1 MGKQKRLPILGGY
14 NTMKSVLVKGPALSH
29 SGYGE
34 HTRFI
39 LRSLRSRPD
48 LFDVY
53 LLNIN
58 WGATSYITEDSE
70 LTSGS

>member
-1 MGKQKRLPILGGY
+1 MGVDCS
-14 NTMKSVLVKGPALSH
+14 MKKVLVKGPALSH

-53 LLNIN
+53 LININ
-58 WGATSYITEDSE
+58 WGQTGWVCDVNDEREWFDFY
-70 LTSGS
+70 

>member
-1 MGKQKRLPILGGY
+1 
-14 NTMKSVLVKGPALSH
+14 MKSVLVKGPALSH

-39 LRSLRSRPD
+39 LRSLRTRPD
-48 LFDVY
+48 LFDIF

-58 WGATSYITEDSE
+58 WGQTSWIAED
-70 LTSGS
+70 

>member
-1 MGKQKRLPILGGY
+1 
-14 NTMKSVLVKGPALSH
+14 MKKVIVKGPALSQ

-39 LRSLRSRPD
+39 LRSLRSQPE

-53 LLNIN
+53 LININ
-58 WGATSYITEDSE
+58 CF
-70 LTSGS
+70 